1 VLSEAMELMAKAR
14 IKLAEACAWFDTKNL
29 IGGKQERK
37 ERSAN
42 TELGRLV
49 VILNGSGSIK

>member
-1 VLSEAMELMAKAR
+1 MLSEAMELMAEAR

-29 IGGKQERK
+29 IGGRQERQ

-42 TELGRLV
+42 TELGQLV
-49 VILNGSGSIK
+49 VILNGSGSVK